1 MGLYG
6 PVPWWHVVSAL
17 VAAGLLLRSIWR
29 KDTMTDD
36 IKKLWDDRKTR
47 MRKAMYDGHVYDCEN
62 NRRHYGVAPLDWHT
76 FKFRVWP
83 DFHQYVVRDGTMPQR
98 RVMQCLQCAF
108 NMAERIQRKRQA
120 V

>member
-1 MGLYG
+1 
-6 PVPWWHVVSAL
+6 
-17 VAAGLLLRSIWR
+17 
-29 KDTMTDD
+29 MTDD
-36 IKKLWDDRKTR
+36 IKRLWDDRKTR
-47 MRKAMYDGHVYDCEN
+47 MRKAMYDGHIYDCEN